1 MANTPASPLQEAL
14 ELVESLSPEDQ
25 LTLIEL
31 VSRRLIELK
40 RIDIA
45 RNAEATLKTVREGKA
60 RFGSVDDLKNDL
72 LNPA

>member
-45 RNAEATLKTVREGKA
+45 RNAEATLKAVREGKA

>member
-45 RNAEATLKTVREGKA
+45 NNAEATHKAVREGKT